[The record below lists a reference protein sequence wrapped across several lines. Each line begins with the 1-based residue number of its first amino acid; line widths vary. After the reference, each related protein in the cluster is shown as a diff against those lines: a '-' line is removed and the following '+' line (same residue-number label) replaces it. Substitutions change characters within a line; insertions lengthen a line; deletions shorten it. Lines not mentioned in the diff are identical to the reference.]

1 MQDSRIK
8 VLARQVIK
16 FSVSLKEGEKI
27 LIDIIDGAEDFAL
40 ALVDAVYEVGGLP
53 FVTLQTN
60 RINRAIMLGSTE
72 EVWSNWYEYQA
83 VRMKDMDAY
92 VVVRRNDNPAELS
105 DVPPNKLDIYNRY
118 YGKLHFGIRLPE
130 TKWCV
135 LRYPNS
141 AMAQA
146 AGMSL
151 ESFEDYYFKTC
162 CIDYAKMN
170 AAVAP
175 LADLISKT
183 DQVRIVAPG
192 TDITFSV
199 KGLCDKTPK
208 CGVFNV
214 PCGEIGMPV
223 ITDSVNGKIAYN
235 MPSLFQGFVYQ
246 NIKFRF
252 EKGIIVEADSNNIER
267 MNKALDTDE
276 NARKIGE
283 FALGF
288 NPFVTRPILDTL
300 FDEKMAKS
308 LHFTPGNSRINPS
321 GIHWDIVQSHDAKN
335 GGGEIYFDGVL
346 VRKDGLFVLKELE
359 QINPEN
365 LIQYIAL
372 E

>member
-8 VLARQVIK
+8 ILARQVVN
-16 FSVSLKEGEKI
+16 FSVSLKKGEKL
-27 LIDIIDGAEDFAL
+27 LIDAMDGAEDFAL
-40 ALVDAVYEVGGLP
+40 ALVEAVYDAGGVP

-60 RINRAIMLGSTE
+60 RLNRALMLKGTE
-72 EVWSNWYEYQA
+72 ELWSEWYKYQSI
-83 VRMKDMDAY
+83 RMKDMDAY
-92 VVVRRNDNPAELS
+92 IVIRRNDNPAELS
-105 DVPPNKLDIYNRY
+105 DVPSDKLELYNRY

-151 ESFEDYYFKTC
+151 EAFEDYYFKTC
-162 CIDYAKMN
+162 CVDYAKMN
-170 AAVAP
+170 IAVTP

-183 DQVRIVAPG
+183 DQVRIIAPG

-208 CGVFNV
+208 CGVYNI

-223 ITDSVNGKIAYN
+223 ITDSVNGVISYN
-235 MPSLFQGFVYQ
+235 TPSLFQGFVYQ
-246 NIKFRF
+246 DIKFHF
-252 EKGIIVEADSNNIER
+252 ENGIIVKAESNNTKR
-267 MNKALDTDE
+267 MNEVLDTDE

-300 FDEKMAKS
+300 FDEKMVKS
-308 LHFTPGNSRINPS
+308 LHFTPGNSKINPS
-321 GIHWDIVQSHDAKN
+321 GIHWDIVQSHDAKD
-335 GGGEIYFDGVL
+335 GGGEIYFDGVM

-359 QINPEN
+359 HINPEN
-365 LIQYIAL
+365 LIQFISL